1 MDRLL
6 CSIKLPDLAGQG
18 FIPVRH
24 RPQGYIRGKLLSSN
38 PGNRINPKVSL
49 RVVVHFKRRRQFA
62 VLRLLLAPD
71 LLMPLTVLVKT
82 QNEQALVGKVP

>member
-71 LLMPLTVLVKT
+71 LFD
-82 QNEQALVGKVP
+82 ALDLFGEDPKRAGARR